1 MKSQFTVVN
10 NKGFQMKF
18 KNGNTISVM
27 FGAGNYCS
35 NRQAKSTDEIEN
47 SKTAEIRIWH
57 NAANYP
63 QEESVYMFDTTND
76 EVKGWCSTDEVAEW
90 IDFAANNN
98 F

>member
-1 MKSQFTVVN
+1 MNSQFTVVN

-35 NRQAKSTDEIEN
+35 NRNAKLTDEIEN
-47 SKTAEIRIWH
+47 SKDAEIMIWH

-63 QEESVYMFDTTND
+63 HEETAYMFDDTN
-76 EVKGWCSTDEVAEW
+76 EVKGWCSTDEVAKW
-90 IDFAANNN
+90 IDFAANNT